1 MPRRRDQA
9 ARRQEL
15 LAAAVA
21 VINERGPAGVR
32 MKDVARQADLATGSV
47 YYYYDDVD
55 ELLHQV
61 HQLASDRYLA
71 ERRTATAA
79 LADPRDRL
87 AAMIDLGLPRP
98 ADEPLSLALY
108 QVAVA
113 KARDPRHAAFLT
125 ELCGEQRDLYE
136 EILTDGQEQGVLTP
150 VLPVP
155 ALAEG
160 LIALEDGYGLG
171 ICCGKE
177 GFTFEACRQQ
187 LLAVAAGWTG
197 CADLAERA

>member
-32 MKDVARQADLATGSV
+32 MKDVARRADLATGSV

-61 HQLASDRYLA
+61 HLLASERFLDD
-71 ERRTATAA
+71 RRTATAG
-79 LADPRDRL
+79 LDDPRARL
-87 AAMIDLGLPRP
+87 AVMVDLGLPRP

-113 KARDPRHAAFLT
+113 KARDPRHAAFMT
-125 ELCGEQRDLYE
+125 ELCGAQRELYE
-136 EILTDGQEQGVLTP
+136 EILTEGERAGVFHLTAP
-150 VLPVP
+150 VRTV
-155 ALAEG
+155 AES
-160 LIALEDGYGLG
+160 LIALEDGFGLG

-177 GFTFEACRQQ
+177 GFTYELCREQ
-187 LLAVAAGWTG
+187 LMAAAAGWTG
-197 CADLAERA
+197 CADLADRA